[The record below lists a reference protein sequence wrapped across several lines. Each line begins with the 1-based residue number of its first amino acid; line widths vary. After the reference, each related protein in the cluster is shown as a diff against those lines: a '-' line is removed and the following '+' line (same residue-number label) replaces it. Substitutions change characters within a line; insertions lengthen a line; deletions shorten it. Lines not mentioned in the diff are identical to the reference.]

1 MKKVFAFLSLTVGL
15 GLSSVAM
22 AQGGIDY
29 STLCKWDEAK
39 NPRKDRDRVV
49 QTLEITGATTA
60 GGEIIP
66 QQLVSVAGVGATRT
80 TTINFDRTSQTPIR
94 VSRGN
99 QITVQPRFNNLYWTH
114 FYLYIDYNH
123 DGMFGEDELVS
134 FTHYREGTSG
144 NFVNSVGETFSS
156 GDVRNG
162 GKMPVF
168 IVPEIAMAGQ
178 TRARFKADWNSK
190 DPCGDK
196 DLANN
201 RGTICD
207 FTLEVLEEEVAKS
220 GYTFTVKV
228 EGSGT
233 AKVYDILTDEE
244 ITDLSNLDDPDQL
257 LELRPKANDGWEI
270 TELKIDGADMMSER
284 DEHGNLP
291 LMADR
296 DKTITVKFERKAFHI
311 VRVRYNEEKGG
322 MISLLKKSGGSI
334 QSGDQVEPGTQ
345 LIIYLSLFPGK
356 QAKKLIV
363 NGEDMSTEIDN
374 AQAGKFEITVNKN
387 IEIELQTEHIM
398 ESYVY
403 EFNAEGGKV
412 KAAYQEGEQEFASGD
427 MVKQYAKIQFVVEP
441 NEGYKLTSIAR
452 RDKPETNLIDRL
464 DKIGENIY
472 GTRVIPND
480 PGFIFTFTKTTG
492 IVGIEALSYGVRATK
507 GSVVVEGARGQIV
520 EIYNALGVRV
530 ARTMV
535 HNARF
540 SLSVDKGVYLVKI
553 GKTITKVVVD

>member
-1 MKKVFAFLSLTVGL
+1 MKKVFAFLSLVVSL
-15 GLSSVAM
+15 GLSSMTM

-29 STLCKWDEAK
+29 STLCKWDEGK

-66 QQLVSVAGVGATRT
+66 QQLVSVAGAGATRT
-80 TTINFDRTSQTPIR
+80 STINFDRTNDTPIR

-144 NFVNSVGETFSS
+144 NFVNSVGEAFSS

-168 IVPEIAMAGQ
+168 IVPETAMAGQ

-220 GYTFTVKV
+220 GYTFTIKV

-244 ITDLSNLDDPDQL
+244 ITDLSNLDDPEQL
-257 LELRPKANDGWEI
+257 LELRPKGNDGWEI

-284 DEHGNLP
+284 DEDGNLL
-291 LMADR
+291 LMADQ
-296 DKTITVKFERKAFHI
+296 DKTITVKFERKVFYT
-311 VRVRYNEEKGG
+311 VSVSYNNEEGAI
-322 MISLLKKSGGSI
+322 ISLLNKSGGSI
-334 QSGDQVEPGTQ
+334 QSGDQVEPGTR
-345 LIIYLSLFPGK
+345 LVVYLSLLPGYE
-356 QAKKLIV
+356 AKRLII
-363 NGEDMSTEIDN
+363 NGVDMSAEIDN
-374 AQAGKFEITVNKN
+374 AQQGQFEITVNEN
-387 IEIELQTEHIM
+387 IVIEVETGHIM
-398 ESYVY
+398 QPYVY
-403 EFNAEGGKV
+403 EFNTEGGQV
-412 KAAYQEGEQEFASGD
+412 KASYQEEDLEFASGD
-427 MVKQYAKIQFVVEP
+427 LVKQYAKIQFTVEP

-452 RDKPETNLIDRL
+452 RNKPEINVIDKL
-464 DKIGENIY
+464 SKLGDNVY
-472 GTRVIPND
+472 GTRVIPDD

-492 IVGIEALSYGVRATK
+492 LVGIEALSYGVRAIK
-507 GSVVVEGARGQIV
+507 GAVLVEGAHGQIV
-520 EIYNALGVRV
+520 EVYNALGVRV

-535 HNARF
+535 DNACF
-540 SLSVDKGVYLVKI
+540 SLSVDKGVYVVKV
-553 GKTITKVVVD
+553 GKAIAKVVVD

>member
-1 MKKVFAFLSLTVGL
+1 MT
-15 GLSSVAM
+15 M

-29 STLCKWDEAK
+29 STLCKWDEGK

-66 QQLVSVAGVGATRT
+66 QQLVSVAGAGATRT
-80 TTINFDRTSQTPIR
+80 STINFDRTNDTPIR

-144 NFVNSVGETFSS
+144 NFVNSVGEAFSS

-168 IVPEIAMAGQ
+168 IVPETAMAGQ

-220 GYTFTVKV
+220 GYTFTIKV

-244 ITDLSNLDDPDQL
+244 ITDLSNLDDPEQL
-257 LELRPKANDGWEI
+257 LELRPKGNDGWEI

-284 DEHGNLP
+284 DEDGNLL
-291 LMADR
+291 LMADQ
-296 DKTITVKFERKAFHI
+296 DKTITVKFERKVFYT
-311 VRVRYNEEKGG
+311 VSVSYNNEEGAI
-322 MISLLKKSGGSI
+322 ISLLNKSGGSI
-334 QSGDQVEPGTQ
+334 QSGDQVEPGTR
-345 LIIYLSLFPGK
+345 LVVYLSLLPGYE
-356 QAKKLIV
+356 AKRLII
-363 NGEDMSTEIDN
+363 NGVDMSAEIDN
-374 AQAGKFEITVNKN
+374 AQQGQFEITVNEN
-387 IEIELQTEHIM
+387 IVIEVETGHIM
-398 ESYVY
+398 QPYVY
-403 EFNAEGGKV
+403 EFNAEGGQV
-412 KAAYQEGEQEFASGD
+412 KASYQEEDLEFASGD
-427 MVKQYAKIQFVVEP
+427 LVKQYAKIQFTVEP

-452 RDKPETNLIDRL
+452 RNKPEINVIDKL
-464 DKIGENIY
+464 SKLGDNVY
-472 GTRVIPND
+472 GTRVIPDD

-492 IVGIEALSYGVRATK
+492 LVGIEALSYGVRATK
-507 GSVVVEGARGQIV
+507 GAVLVEGAHGQIV
-520 EIYNALGVRV
+520 EVYNALGVRV

-535 HNARF
+535 DNACF
-540 SLSVDKGVYLVKI
+540 SLSVDKGVYVVKV
-553 GKTITKVVVD
+553 GKAIAKVVVD